1 MRISFFLLICSMV
14 IGSCT
19 MQRYYIVRHAEKATA
34 GPNMSSDVPL
44 SAAGQ
49 QRAEHLSA
57 VLKNVKLAQV
67 YSTNTL
73 RTRSTAAPAAT
84 AAGLS
89 ITIYAPRPD
98 SLFIRQL
105 QALKGNV
112 LVVGHSNTV
121 DDIVNGLMQQ
131 QLMQDLPDSTYGRL
145 YIITRK
151 GGRMKFTE
159 RGF

>member
-1 MRISFFLLICSMV
+1 MRISFLLLFCSLLFC
-14 IGSCT
+14 SCAV
-19 MQRYYIVRHAEKATA
+19 QRYYIVRHAEKATA
-34 GPNMSSDVPL
+34 EPNMSSDVPL
-44 SAAGQ
+44 TAAGQ
-49 QRAEHLSA
+49 QRAAHLA
-57 VLKNVKLAQV
+57 ELLKEVKLAQV

-89 ITIYAPRPD
+89 ITIYGPRPD